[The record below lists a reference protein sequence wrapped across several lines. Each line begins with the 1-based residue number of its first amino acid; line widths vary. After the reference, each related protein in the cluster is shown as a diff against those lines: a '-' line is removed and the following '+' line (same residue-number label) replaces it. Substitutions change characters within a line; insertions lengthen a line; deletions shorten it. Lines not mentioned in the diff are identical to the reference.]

1 MLYLS
6 NLKAQTLDVD
16 ERRRFLPPHPI
27 AIAIAI
33 AIAIEDST
41 LRPRCARGNG
51 VSLELDSRSFIRSFV
66 GHSARAARAL
76 RGLILKSYVRNGMY

>member
-33 AIAIEDST
+33 EDST

-51 VSLELDSRSFIRSFV
+51 ASLELDSRSFIRSFV

>member
-1 MLYLS
+1 VLYLS

-16 ERRRFLPPHPI
+16 ERRRFLPPHP
-27 AIAIAI
+27 IAIAI